1 MRSLLKVK
9 IMREISLGSMDRR
22 SFIKTSLGT
31 MGAVFALGPM
41 ESLGAD
47 AGAQKVARFA
57 LLSDT
62 HIPADVQNNY
72 RGFYPYQNLEK
83 VVPDVA
89 FSSPDAAVITGDL
102 ARLTGELGDYAN
114 LKKLLNPLVEKTPV
128 FMGLGNH
135 DNRENFLKTFE
146 QTAGQKPPVSGKHIV
161 VINKGPVRLI
171 ILDSLLYTDKVPG
184 LLGKAQRQWLQNHL
198 RESDNK
204 PTMLCFHH
212 TLGDDDGDLLDV
224 LRLFDMIEPIKK
236 VKAVVYGHS
245 HVHAFS
251 QLEGIHLINLPA
263 VGYNFN
269 DRDPVGWVEAQL
281 TNQGGDF
288 TLHAAAGNMDAD
300 GRTTKLTWR

>member
-1 MRSLLKVK
+1 
-9 IMREISLGSMDRR
+9 MDRR
-22 SFIKTSLGT
+22 SFITTSLGVV
-31 MGAVFALGPM
+31 GAVFALGPM
-41 ESLGAD
+41 DSLGAD
-47 AGAQKVARFA
+47 AGAQKVARIA

-72 RGFYPYQNLEK
+72 RGFYPYQNLLK

-89 FSSPDAAVITGDL
+89 SCSPDAVVITGDL

-114 LKKLLNPLVEKTPV
+114 LKSLLDPLVEKTPV

-146 QTAGQKPPVSGKHIV
+146 RTSGQKRPVSGKHVV

-171 ILDSLLYTDKVPG
+171 VLDSLLYTDKVQG
-184 LLGKAQRQWLQNHL
+184 LLGKAQRQWLENYL
-198 RESDNK
+198 RESDNT
-204 PTMLCFHH
+204 PTILCFHH
-212 TLGDDDGDLLDV
+212 TLGDADGDLLDV
-224 LRLFDMIEPIKK
+224 LRLFDMIEPIQK
-236 VKAVVYGHS
+236 VKAIVYGHS
-245 HVHAFS
+245 HVYAFS

-269 DRDPVGWVEAQL
+269 DKGPVGWVETQL
-281 TNQGGDF
+281 TSQGGDF
-288 TLHAAAGNMDAD
+288 TLHAVAGNTDAD